1 VKVKPHRFLE
11 RKGADLYYVLSLS
24 YSQLVLGDEVEIPTL
39 NGTERIHVPPLTES
53 ETVFRLRGKGLPDPH
68 TGFRGDQ
75 IVRVKLRMPH
85 QVSGEYRLLL
95 EKLREMER
103 GAPAQKNR
111 SSGIFE
117 RLKEAFTHPEE

>member
-1 VKVKPHRFLE
+1 
-11 RKGADLYYVLSLS
+11 
-24 YSQLVLGDEVEIPTL
+24 
-39 NGTERIHVPPLTES
+39 
-53 ETVFRLRGKGLPDPH
+53 
-68 TGFRGDQ
+68 
-75 IVRVKLRMPH
+75 
-85 QVSGEYRLLL
+85 LL